1 LMIRY
6 YIKRKGG
13 DPRNHSW
20 MEVGEE
26 KFRRVRDKK
35 YFKKELAIELD
46 EDIIRRHSYDGKSS
60 IHKKG

>member
-1 LMIRY
+1 MMIRY
-6 YIKRKGG
+6 FIKLKGG

-20 MEVGEE
+20 REVGEE
-26 KFRRVRDKK
+26 KFRRARDGK

-46 EDIIRRHSYDGKSS
+46 EDLIRRHSYDRKSS